1 MFKSIIFKG
10 LVISLLLFGN
20 NVKAQKQLSEGT
32 LQYDISIVSSRN
44 EAPLTNS
51 LNGATLII
59 YVKPSFSRTEMKS
72 SLGTETTV
80 YDNRSGIGFILK
92 EYSGQKLMISMNA
105 TNWAEKNRLYENLNF
120 NISEEIITINS
131 YKCKKA
137 VATLPD
143 GKIFT
148 VYYNPDII
156 ISNKKFNN
164 SFAQLPG
171 LPVQYELQSGNLNF
185 KYLLNKISYDII
197 GQSKFEAPKSGY
209 RVMTY
214 DENQQMKKSN

>member
-10 LVISLLLFGN
+10 LVISLLLLCN

-32 LQYDISIVSSRN
+32 LQYDISIVSSGN

-59 YVKPSFSRTEMKS
+59 YVKPPFSRTEMKS

-80 YDNRSGIGFILK
+80 YDNRSGTGFILK

-105 TNWAEKNRLYENLNF
+105 ANWAEKNRLYENLNF
-120 NISEEIITINS
+120 NISEETITINN

-164 SFAQLPG
+164 AFAQLPG

-185 KYLLNKISYDII
+185 KYLLSKISYDII
-197 GQSKFEAPKSGY
+197 VQSKFEAPKSGY

>member
-10 LVISLLLFGN
+10 LVISLLLLCN
-20 NVKAQKQLSEGT
+20 NVKAQKQFSEGT
-32 LQYDISIVSSRN
+32 LQYDISIVSSGN

-51 LNGATLII
+51 LNGATLIV
-59 YVKPSFSRTEMKS
+59 YVKPSISRTEMKS

-80 YDNRSGIGFILK
+80 YDNRSGTGFILK

-105 TNWAEKNRLYENLNF
+105 ANWAEKNRLYENLNF
-120 NISEEIITINS
+120 NISEETITINNN
-131 YKCKKA
+131 KCKKA

-185 KYLLNKISYDII
+185 KYLLSKISYDII
-197 GQSKFEAPKSGY
+197 VQSKFEAPKSGY

>member
-1 MFKSIIFKG
+1 MVKSIILKSTVVG
-10 LVISLLLFGN
+10 LLLLSKGAT
-20 NVKAQKQLSEGT
+20 AQKQFSEGT
-32 LQYDISIVSSRN
+32 LQYDISIVSSGN
-44 EAPLTNS
+44 DAPLTNS
-51 LNGATLII
+51 LNGAGLTI
-59 YVKPSFSRTEMKS
+59 YLKPSFSRTEMKS

-80 YDNRSGIGFILK
+80 YDNRGGNGFILK

-105 TNWAEKNRLYENLNF
+105 ANWAEKNKLYENLNF
-120 NISEEIITINS
+120 NIADEVIIING

-137 VATLPD
+137 IATLPD

-156 ISNKKFNN
+156 ISNKKYNN

-185 KYLLNKISYDII
+185 KYLLSKISYDVI
-197 GQSKFEAPKSGY
+197 GQLKFEAPKTGY

-214 DENQQMKKSN
+214 NENQQLKRSR